1 MDGSSSV
8 SESDT
13 NSGMPSTLD
22 IQPRNT
28 ADKSLETPPPGLIQP
43 GVDQTTTRRLIHSA
57 SGLIHPVDQSSRG
70 RADPGHR
77 IDPPRRGSIQGW
89 INPPPGWIDPGSGS
103 IQHLLGGGSIQGEVR

>member
-1 MDGSSSV
+1 M
-8 SESDT
+8 
-13 NSGMPSTLD
+13 
-22 IQPRNT
+22 
-28 ADKSLETPPPGLIQP
+28 LETPPPGLIQP